1 MCTLAALPNDVL
13 AHTLSY
19 LRAAHIGSARRT
31 CTALRDAGAFAAF
44 DAAARRGM
52 RASTP
57 LELQRLEDDT
67 ARATEALQRLEHAS
81 WAQRCYA
88 ATHWVLTHEMCADLE
103 LLCRSSDG
111 GGSTAYLDVQVRA
124 AHLQSVAALALG
136 WLAEASEASHLF
148 VHALATLE
156 RLPLSAEWLAT
167 RARADLAPHLR
178 HANPTARR
186 LALRLVQRSLGNND
200 APCDGAVDRDLRLAC
215 EACAASLVGAPEE
228 FCPRPLPQ
236 AGPALGARFDGS
248 VWSNAEGQ
256 GELWIALAWLRAAGW
271 RH

>member
-1 MCTLAALPNDVL
+1 M
-13 AHTLSY
+13 
-19 LRAAHIGSARRT
+19 
-31 CTALRDAGAFAAF
+31 
-44 DAAARRGM
+44 
-52 RASTP
+52 
-57 LELQRLEDDT
+57 
-67 ARATEALQRLEHAS
+67 
-81 WAQRCYA
+81 
-88 ATHWVLTHEMCADLE
+88 
-103 LLCRSSDG
+103 
-111 GGSTAYLDVQVRA
+111 RA

>member
-103 LLCRSSDG
+103 LLCHRGSDG

-136 WLAEASEASHLF
+136 WLAEASEA
-148 VHALATLE
+148 VHGALLRHRHAALRE
-156 RLPLSAEWLAT
+156 GHGRGVERVGVERPRLPLGGVF
-167 RARADLAPHLR
+167 
-178 HANPTARR
+178 
-186 LALRLVQRSLGNND
+186 AL
-200 APCDGAVDRDLRLAC
+200 
-215 EACAASLVGAPEE
+215 
-228 FCPRPLPQ
+228 
-236 AGPALGARFDGS
+236 
-248 VWSNAEGQ
+248 
-256 GELWIALAWLRAAGW
+256 
-271 RH
+271 